1 MEKGNE
7 SGEKRK
13 ILPAM
18 ITKSGEGGGEGNPF
32 SCPNIR
38 VYIYIYV
45 CVCVSWLF
53 ARLRRVLQGFRKG
66 DSLRLL
72 GPLNYRDVG

>member
-18 ITKSGEGGGEGNPF
+18 ITKFGERGGEGNPF

-38 VYIYIYV
+38 VYIYIYT

>member
-45 CVCVSWLF
+45 CVCFVVIRAFEKGF
-53 ARLRRVLQGFRKG
+53 ARF
-66 DSLRLL
+66 
-72 GPLNYRDVG
+72 